1 MADKG
6 GFPHY
11 LLKEIFEQPKGLRD
25 TIEPRVSLEEAV
37 VRLDDVRISTDE
49 LRALRRINI
58 VASGTSRHAGMAG
71 QYMIQD
77 LVNIPVDVDY
87 ASEFEYRNPL
97 IGPGELTI
105 VITQSGETADTTAA
119 QREAKAK
126 GSRTIAISNVVDST
140 IAREADGVLYTH
152 AGPEISIASTKA
164 FTAQMAVLYLFA
176 LYLGQVRGK
185 FAKEQ
190 RREYIRELLDLPG
203 KMEVLLK
210 SAPAACEQLAEK
222 YYKVQ
227 DFLFMGRA
235 IHYPVAMDGRS
246 SDVLRGLLAGGDC
259 EIGAHHHVWETP
271 PCTVEDIRKHPYA
284 SALPRSQFEQQLAS
298 LTNAIAAAVGV
309 KPVTYRSGRF
319 GFSADHVAGLE
330 RLGYLVESSVAPLF
344 YESHKG
350 GPEFVEAPLTPY
362 FLAYDSATRPG
373 TSGVLEVPVSCALDR
388 RLPRR
393 SRGRFCALRRRAV
406 RRSIRCGSRAARAP
420 ARAPRRNRSGRSD
433 TTRAARRRRAR
444 WPRSARR
451 VDPRIA
457 GEAGWTRTGDA

>member
-1 MADKG
+1 MPDKG

-11 LLKEIFEQPKGLRD
+11 MLKEIFDQPKGLRD
-25 TIEPRVSLEEAV
+25 TINPRVSLEDAV
-37 VRLDDVRISTDE
+37 VRLDDVRISPEE

-176 LYLGQVRGK
+176 LYLGQVRVK
-185 FAKEQ
+185 FAKEK

-203 KMEVLLK
+203 LVETVLK
-210 SAPAACEQLAEK
+210 TAPDCERLAEK
-222 YYKVQ
+222 YYRVQ
-227 DFLFMGRA
+227 DFLFVGRA
-235 IHYPVAMDGRS
+235 IHYPIAMDGALKLKEVSYIHAEGYPTGETKHGPQAMIDENLPVVIVATCDRS
-246 SDVLRGLLAGGDC
+246 DPGSVLRYEKNVAN
-259 EIGAHHHVWETP
+259 
-271 PCTVEDIRKHPYA
+271 IRGFKQQ
-284 SALPRSQFEQQLAS
+284 SARVI
-298 LTNAIAAAVGV
+298 AIATEGDEQMH
-309 KPVTYRSGRF
+309 RL
-319 GFSADHVAGLE
+319 ADHTIFVPHTAELLSPILEIVPLQLFAYYMTVKKGLDVD
-330 RLGYLVESSVAPLF
+330 RPRNLVKSV
-344 YESHKG
+344 S
-350 GPEFVEAPLTPY
+350 VE
-362 FLAYDSATRPG
+362 
-373 TSGVLEVPVSCALDR
+373 
-388 RLPRR
+388 
-393 SRGRFCALRRRAV
+393 
-406 RRSIRCGSRAARAP
+406 
-420 ARAPRRNRSGRSD
+420 
-433 TTRAARRRRAR
+433 
-444 WPRSARR
+444 
-451 VDPRIA
+451 
-457 GEAGWTRTGDA
+457 